1 MALQRDLTD
10 HLNVVN
16 LLVPA
21 TKTADDEITTA
32 AIDTDFM
39 RDGILAIH
47 CGAYGAGATL
57 GIQLITSD
65 EAAGTYADVLAADL
79 ALTEAD
85 DEDDVYYCAV
95 KDLKRYVMFQYTV
108 GTDAIIFGAVLVGSH
123 RVENP
128 PN

>member
-1 MALQRDLTD
+1 MTLGRDQTD
-10 HLNVVN
+10 TLNVIS

-21 TKTADDEITTA
+21 TYGIAAEATTA

-47 CGAYGAGATL
+47 CGAYGAGGTL

-79 ALTEAD
+79 AYTEAAN
-85 DEDDVYYCAV
+85 EDAVTYVAV
-95 KDLKRYVMFQYTV
+95 KDLKRYVMLQYTV
-108 GTDAIIFGAVLVGSH
+108 GTGSCLFGATLIGAH
-123 RVENP
+123 RPENP